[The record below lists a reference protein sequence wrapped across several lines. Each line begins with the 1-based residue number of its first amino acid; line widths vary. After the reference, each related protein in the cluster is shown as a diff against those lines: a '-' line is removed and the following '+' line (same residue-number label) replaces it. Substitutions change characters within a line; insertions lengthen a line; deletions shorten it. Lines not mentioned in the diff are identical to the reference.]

1 MRLAFSL
8 RAKGYLADLGM
19 IHLGLTLKQMA
30 QHLIG
35 SVQEH
40 ETHGAQYIEPF
51 SLLKDVSFES
61 LREDIR
67 RRLHVPLDSI
77 IDIYPMSP
85 MQLALIAS
93 SARSPG
99 SYTNK
104 ITFQLPQ
111 SVDLDRLDEAVQQ
124 TVAHQEM
131 LRTAFVT
138 DMDGVPVQVVLRN
151 GPLVQRNAPDTKEF
165 LDKHHLPQV
174 HLPPVFYL
182 ETTKACVYL
191 HIIMHHAAM
200 DASSIDMLAH
210 DLHHAWS
217 CLPLPKR
224 PAYRTFIKHLES
236 VSWTEDSKDAWRAFS
251 DRPPPAQAPILE
263 SLETTEE
270 SGRRIVKVQL
280 PSPTES
286 DWSSSEILTAALAV
300 LLRQTSGASSI
311 CFGLVLSGRL
321 DNLVEL
327 ENVAGP
333 TFTTIPIICDIEPTA
348 SKKALL
354 QTMRENSQKM
364 RTYQQ
369 FGLHNISRLNDCA
382 RKAASFTTL
391 MVIQPE
397 SDTRDLGIFGQKTC
411 EALRPTMQYPMEVHC
426 KLSGDGA
433 EIIMAYDGKVVG
445 ATEADWLQDHLK
457 HIIEDDFRGTEEIMK
472 PLQDSMA
479 IANDDLTQINVWN
492 STVIDEEILPLHKC
506 FSNTASN
513 YPEREAVVFE
523 DRRYTYGEL
532 DQLSSTLAHHLASQG
547 IGRHDRVP
555 LMFDKSAI
563 VVIAILAVLKAGATY
578 VPLDPSQPRAR
589 LQAMKDAMMTDIIVC
604 SPSMQDR
611 CEMWDRKVLVDH
623 AMLLLLLQ
631 TRSTHHELEGS
642 MDPGDT
648 AYIMFTSGSSG
659 TPKGVMI
666 SHGAASTSIRDQVS
680 VFNFGPG
687 TRIMHFCSYTF
698 DVSVMEI
705 FATLTSGATLFIPSE
720 QDRTSRLAQYMK
732 ENAIQTAILT
742 PTVVRSF
749 LTPERVPELQQL
761 ILVGEP
767 CNQNLISEWCR
778 CVQLINDYGP
788 TETTIDSATNTNVT
802 ETTKATNVGKPI
814 SGHLWIVQRSD
825 PSQLCPLGVAGELL
839 ISGPTL
845 ANGYL
850 NDPEKTSQ
858 AFIDG
863 ARLPWVQKMTAR
875 PSKLYKTGDLARY
888 SRNGEIHIL
897 GRIDSQIK
905 LKGLRIEIQEIEHA
919 LEGFE
924 PSLRA
929 GVVLAKSSS
938 GDDSL
943 FAAVSKESWRSNSE
957 STTLE
962 LTAELG
968 TWIDVLEEHVSK
980 HLPDY
985 MRPSIIVPLTQL
997 PTMTSGKLDRRK
1009 LRQISGS
1016 LVGKWSEIRQC
1027 QSQLETGR
1035 TIVLS
1040 QAEYDLREQWARTLR
1055 ADVDRIHPDSNFFAM
1070 GGDSLSAMKLSSA
1083 FNNDRRLTVKSI
1095 FQYPT
1100 LGGMAKS
1107 IDTVGMNKKTAS
1119 NAAISPRYQPRMVPS
1134 TDLFEY
1140 VASMCGVRAQ
1150 EIETVFPCS
1159 PLQESLFA
1167 ASLLSSGSYCARVA
1181 YDLAPEVDLGRFCAS
1196 WEAVF
1201 HANPILR
1208 TRIVRNNQETAQFLQ
1223 TTIRQQLTWRKVDS
1237 EEAADQG
1244 YDVALGGELTQWTL
1258 INGNG
1263 RTRRFTLFIHH
1274 ALYDDI
1280 TLQNIFSDF
1289 AQLYTKGFMEAGPR
1303 LFGMQEY
1310 IGFLESLDE
1319 DRMIESW
1326 KALLSGACAFPFPP
1340 SKRPGYKPLT
1350 DQATQILTAKSRGG
1364 NSWRSN
1370 QTPIL
1375 RAAWLLTIARHQH
1388 AVPNGETVSFGTIL
1402 SSRTSVTSGLERVLG
1417 PLIQS
1422 IPVVESVDRTNSL
1435 PEFIERIRMKY
1446 VQAIDSGHLGLQKI
1460 RSIGPEQASA
1470 CDFNNLF
1477 VIQSGETEDDYLS
1490 KNQIRG
1496 FTRLKQDL
1504 QHPYGLVLECVSTP
1518 IGITFSAS
1526 YDSAILDEL
1535 AVSMLLEHFG
1545 TAFECITAMHE
1556 NSTTKVSD
1564 ILSRLSSDAESSLMC
1579 SWNQQ
1584 PVATDGLLHERFLA
1598 AARKWPGREAVFAH
1612 DRSLTYEQLY
1622 QESSTLAY
1630 KLIDSGVQAGS
1641 MIPICFEK
1649 SSYML
1654 VAILAVLR
1662 AGGAYVPIS
1671 PDHPPERQSYIVD
1684 QCSANLI
1691 LASEEQTRSISIA
1704 LHTSKMVICVDERL
1718 FMRGLGADA
1727 SSLLNGHTVPINNSV
1742 AYVLFTSGS
1751 TGAPKGV
1758 VVSHSAITRSMVR
1771 HAEHFG
1777 HASRDGLRCLQYCN
1791 YTFDVSIMDIFP
1803 ALSFGGCVCIP
1814 SEADRLGDISSFIN
1828 RSRANL
1834 AMLTPTI
1841 ANILNPVEVPSLC
1854 TLIVGGEPMT
1864 ESVRDKWTNPVN
1876 VPERVLYNV
1885 YGPTE
1890 ASVNVATLRMTSTSN
1905 PSNVGLPVLGSQ
1917 LWIAEPDDSDR
1928 LAPLGCVGELIIT
1941 GPCLAD
1947 GYLHAAAQT
1956 AKAFIE
1962 APSWLPTRFISRAY
1976 RTGDLARFTGNGEVE
1991 IIGRI
1996 DAQVKLHGIRI
2007 ELGEIEQ
2014 VACRL
2019 DYVKNAVAIVS
2030 NKRGRDELFLFYE
2043 STHDQHPT
2051 IGRSIREQLRRSLP
2065 SAFIPTFYISS
2076 TIPMTGTGKIDR
2088 KALAQQTQCYRPEE
2102 LNNFAIDNSDF
2113 MKRPP
2118 ETMKQR
2124 ELRTLWSRALSIQEE
2139 DVGLHTNFFSVGGDS
2154 VGVIVLVSMMQRSG
2168 YSVTYKDVYVRP
2180 ILKDMALLL
2189 DTADQEYVTVE
2200 DPMPFQMLAAE
2211 PDSRRS
2217 LRSHLSNILDIS
2229 VDLICDAYPCS
2240 AMQTSL
2246 IAASMR
2252 TPKAYWCTINMEL
2265 APDTNPERLL
2275 VSWEAVIRHNPILR
2289 TVVVNTKDFANIQVV
2304 LNADPG
2310 NFFGDCCE
2318 DCALFKRPLFRYDLN
2333 TSNTGQK
2340 IFRLTMHHVIYD
2352 LWVQEALF
2360 RQLIQFYNGRD
2371 LERYPSFSRFIC
2383 FEQQVTQSSEFW
2395 TKSMQ
2400 GASVVKFPNYRPMKD
2415 PGEALMT
2422 STMHRVVHISSRG
2435 TSAHSIATI
2444 IHCAYAL
2451 VLSRYGYTSDV
2462 CYPCVQSGRNIPLQA
2477 ASDIVGPLMTTSF
2490 FRADCSHD
2498 RTVSEMLEEASQF
2511 LLDAASHQHAAHT
2524 VVPRMFNQSIA
2535 EMGSMLVV
2543 QPRTRLSQSS
2553 FDLFSSTATEMA
2565 QPGLLLVA
2573 ATIDDENS
2581 ITLKMQYAPEAMEH
2595 GHAELFMG
2603 HLQRAIEQLAEPQT
2617 GAKQSLGNISLITE
2631 HDMEIAMRGSGT
2643 SMSCTDTV
2651 LDAMCRIVKDNPN
2664 AIAINAH
2671 DGTLTYNELLHQAN
2685 TLAALLRCRLKR
2697 QSGSEFRIA
2706 ACSER
2711 NAMAV
2716 VIQAAIFMIPGAA
2729 FVALDPAN
2737 PIERNSQIV
2746 EDSNSNIV
2754 LFSPSAI
2761 NLAEQIARGR
2771 DVLQVSREMLD
2782 KLSADVVRDATAPRP
2797 HGDNVAYITYTSG
2810 STGRPKGCIMEH
2822 GPLAI
2827 TILKLTEWKGIDNTV
2842 NTLWGSTWS
2851 FDVHLSQI
2859 WEPLTTGGV
2868 ICVPSEEEM
2877 HKNMEATLTKYNVHH
2892 AFFTPTEA
2900 KMIDYNKTP
2909 SLRSIAM
2916 GGESINFS
2924 LLPLFKAG
2932 LRVFNEYGPS
2942 EAAGCVTG
2950 HEIVVG
2956 DRESNKIGRALFGN
2970 CWAVEPGCI
2979 SRLAPIGTIGELVA
2993 GGTLARGYLNRP
3005 EMTRKAFLD
3014 SPAWMRGVCSR
3025 LYRTGDLVCQDIDG
3039 SFRYLGRAD
3048 TQVKINGVRIEIA
3061 EIESTIAKVDPRVSA
3076 VVAALNNGTEERS
3089 KVLVA
3094 FLDGDGHQKSP
3105 AMINSVD
3112 FESFCADIRGTL
3124 ARFLPRTMI
3133 PRVWIPLSN
3142 VQRTSS
3148 GKVDRKALQGVFEAH
3163 KQRLS
3168 MGDRASSKEVFT
3180 DAEKTVRRLWV
3191 AVLKCDQSE
3200 ICKST
3205 NFFDLG
3211 DSIAAIGF
3219 VAAAARLGYHVSIA
3233 SLYKNPGLSE
3243 MAVLIQSGASLDSL
3257 MIHQDPPAFS
3267 LLSQDALA
3275 TARSS
3280 LRRIMPSHTTIEDIL
3295 PVTPVQEMALVAN
3308 QRWHRAY
3315 MAWFVVEMSGA
3326 LDHSKLRAACN
3337 QLVQLHPL
3345 LRTIFFQSETDF
3357 YQAPFESIAIDY
3369 REIPWNGDNSN
3380 VPDLI
3385 EESCVEE
3392 ARSCYSPTRFR
3403 VLQHTA
3409 RKSLLALGL
3418 SHAQYD
3424 GICLPMVFDNLISIY
3439 NGNSISQQPSFSRLI
3454 QYSNMQTTV
3463 SGAQAFWTKMLLG
3476 SSMTNL
3482 VKRSNTS
3489 RPLLDSLV
3497 TAHISVPSSSTTDR
3511 RVHTALCLA
3520 WAITLAAA
3528 TGVSDVVFGTLTSGR
3543 NAQIQDISSMMG
3555 PCITTIPVRIN
3566 LGTRHLVDDSKGITT
3581 LGQALD
3587 QIHRERIE
3595 TLPFEHLGLRK
3606 IVKNC
3611 TDWPSTTRF
3620 SSMVQYQNIELW
3632 DPSSN
3637 SSSPAEAPV
3646 DSTVQWK
3653 NKGSI
3658 AYKGAC
3664 DEVDLWVTGVPRGKD
3679 RTDLTM
3685 LFSEETIPREVA
3697 DKLISALIANLEV
3710 VLQNA
3715 QETVT
3720 MLLTESTRRLGGI
3733 RLPTGVHQESHRRSQ
3748 AEGAEGAAVTQAP
3761 TKDTS
3766 HSLREVWS
3774 QVLRHAPVTPYA
3786 PSDSFYM
3793 QGGDSISAAIVSGV
3807 AQARGMPLSIQDV
3820 TECETFGEQVQR
3832 IEQGLRRV
3840 VSANALEWDRTDRVA
3855 KSSPR

>member
-1 MRLAFSL
+1 
-8 RAKGYLADLGM
+8 M

-30 QHLIG
+30 RLLMG
-35 SVQEH
+35 GVTEP
-40 ETHGAQYIEPF
+40 EAHGALCIEPF
-51 SLLKDVSFES
+51 SLLKDVPVHL
-61 LREDIR
+61 LREDIK

-85 MQLALIAS
+85 MQVALIAS
-93 SARSPG
+93 SAKSPG
-99 SYTNK
+99 SYTNR

-111 SVDLDRLDEAVQQ
+111 SVDLDRLEEAVRQ
-124 TVAHQEM
+124 TVAHQEI
-131 LRTAFVT
+131 LRTAFVA
-138 DMDGVPVQVVLRN
+138 DADGIPVQVVLRD
-151 GPLVQRNAPDTKEF
+151 GPLIQRNPPDTKDF
-165 LDKHHLPQV
+165 LDKHQIPQL

-182 ETTKACVYL
+182 DKTKACVYL
-191 HIIMHHAAM
+191 HVIIHHAAM
-200 DASSIDMLAH
+200 DAASINMLAH

-217 CLPLPKR
+217 CLPLPER
-224 PAYRTFIKHLES
+224 PAYRTFIKQLES
-236 VSWTEDSKDAWRAFS
+236 VSWKEDSRDAWKAFL
-251 DRPPPAQAPILE
+251 DRPPPVQAPIPE
-263 SLETTEE
+263 ILETTEE
-270 SGRRIVKVQL
+270 PGQRIVSVRM
-280 PSPTES
+280 PSPTGS
-286 DWSSSEILTAALAV
+286 DWSSSEILTAAIAV

-321 DNLVEL
+321 DNLVGL

-333 TFTTIPIICDIEPTA
+333 TFTTIPIICDIEPIA

-354 QTMRENSQKM
+354 QTMREILQKM
-364 RTYQQ
+364 RTHQQ
-369 FGLHNISRLNDCA
+369 FGLHNVSGLNDCA

-391 MVIQPE
+391 LVIQSE
-397 SDTRDLGIFGQKTC
+397 SDTRDLGIFDQHTC
-411 EALRPTMQYPMEVHC
+411 DALRSTIQYPLEIQC
-426 KLSGDGA
+426 KVSGDAA

-457 HIIEDDFRGTEEIMK
+457 HIIENDFRGSEEMMK

-479 IANDDLTQINVWN
+479 MTDGDLTQINVWN
-492 STVIDEEILPLHKC
+492 STIIDEEIRPLHTC
-506 FSNTASN
+506 FSDTASN
-513 YPEREAVVFE
+513 DPERDAVVFE
-523 DRRYTYGEL
+523 DTRYTYGEL
-532 DQLSSTLAHHLASQG
+532 NQLSFTLAHHLVSQG
-547 IGRHDRVP
+547 IRPYDRVP

-563 VVIAILAVLKAGATY
+563 VIVVILAVLKAGATY
-578 VPLDPSQPRAR
+578 VPLDPLQPRAR
-589 LQAMKDAMMTDIIVC
+589 LQAMKDALATDIIVC

-611 CEMWDRKVLVDH
+611 CEMWDKRVLVDH
-623 AMLLLLLQ
+623 SLLLSLLQ
-631 TRSTHHELEGS
+631 APSNHYELEAS
-642 MDPGDT
+642 MNPENT

-680 VFNFGPG
+680 SFKFGPG

-749 LTPERVPELQQL
+749 LTPERVPQLQQL

-778 CVQLINDYGP
+778 YVQLINDYGP
-788 TETTIDSATNTNVT
+788 TETTIDSATNTNIT
-802 ETTKATNVGKPI
+802 ERTKATNVGKPI
-814 SGHLWIVQRSD
+814 SAHLWIVQRSD

-845 ANGYL
+845 AKGYL

-863 ARLPWVQKMTAR
+863 SGFSWVQKMAAR
-875 PSKLYKTGDLARY
+875 PSRLYKTGDLARY

-905 LKGLRIEIQEIEHA
+905 LKGLRIEVQEIEHA
-919 LEGFE
+919 LENFE

-929 GVVLAKSSS
+929 GVVLTKSTS
-938 GDDSL
+938 GEDSL
-943 FAAVSKESWRSNSE
+943 FAAVSKESWRSKSQ
-957 STTLE
+957 SSTLE
-962 LTAELG
+962 LTTELG
-968 TWIDVLEEHVSK
+968 AWIDVLKDHASK
-980 HLPDY
+980 LLPGH

-997 PTMTSGKLDRRK
+997 PTMTSGKLDRWK
-1009 LRQISGS
+1009 LRQIAAS
-1016 LVGKWSEIRQC
+1016 LVGKWSDIRQC
-1027 QSQLETGR
+1027 QPQSKTGR

-1055 ADVDRIHPDSNFFAM
+1055 ADVDGIHPDSNFFAM

-1083 FNNDRRLTVKSI
+1083 FSNDRRLTVKSI
-1095 FQYPT
+1095 FQHPT
-1100 LGGMAKS
+1100 LRDMAKAV
-1107 IDTVGMNKKTAS
+1107 DTVGMNGETAS
-1119 NAAISPRYQPRMVPS
+1119 NAAIRPKYQPRMAPS
-1134 TDLFEY
+1134 TELFDH
-1140 VASMCGVRAQ
+1140 VASVCGVRVQ

-1159 PLQESLFA
+1159 PLQEGLFA
-1167 ASLLSSGSYCARVA
+1167 ASLLSSGSYSARIA
-1181 YDLAPEVDLGRFCAS
+1181 YELSPEVDLGRFCAS

-1223 TTIRQQLTWRKVDS
+1223 TTICQQLPWKNVDT
-1237 EEAADQG
+1237 EEAADKR
-1244 YDVALGGELTQWTL
+1244 YDVALGAELTHWIL
-1258 INGNG
+1258 LNDNG
-1263 RTRRFTLFIHH
+1263 RTRRFALLIHH
-1274 ALYDDI
+1274 SLYDDV

-1289 AQLYTKGFMEAGPR
+1289 AHFYTKGFLEAGPR
-1303 LFGMQEY
+1303 LFGMQQY

-1319 DRMIESW
+1319 NRMIETWRAS
-1326 KALLSGACAFPFPP
+1326 LNGTCAVPFPP
-1340 SKRPGYKPLT
+1340 NKRPGYKPLT
-1350 DQATQILTAKSRGG
+1350 DRATQILTAKPLGG

-1388 AVPNGETVSFGTIL
+1388 AVPGGESVCFGTIL
-1402 SSRTSVTSGLERVLG
+1402 SSRTSALPGFEQVLG

-1422 IPVVESVDRTNSL
+1422 VPVVESVDRTDPL
-1435 PEFIERIRMKY
+1435 PDFIERIRMKY
-1446 VQAIDSGHLGLQKI
+1446 VQAMDAGHLGLKKI

-1477 VIQSGETEDDYLS
+1477 VIQSGETEDDYLP
-1490 KNQIRG
+1490 KDRVEG
-1496 FTRLKQDL
+1496 FTRLKQEL
-1504 QHPYGLVLECVSTP
+1504 QHPYGLVLECVSSP

-1545 TAFECITAMHE
+1545 TAFERITELHE
-1556 NSTTKVSD
+1556 NNTAKVSD
-1564 ILSRLSSDAESSLMC
+1564 VLSSLSSDAESSLVC

-1584 PVATDGLLHERFLA
+1584 PVAPDGLLHERFLA
-1598 AARKWPGREAVFAH
+1598 AARKWPGREAAFAH
-1612 DRSLTYEQLY
+1612 DRSLTYEQLD

-1671 PDHPPERQSYIVD
+1671 PDHPPERQLYIID
-1684 QCSANLI
+1684 QCRADLI
-1691 LASEEQTRSISIA
+1691 LASKEQTMVISSG
-1704 LHTSKMVICVDERL
+1704 LHTSKMVICVDER
-1718 FMRGLGADA
+1718 FFVCGPTEDA
-1727 SSLLNGHTVPINNSV
+1727 SPPPMGYTSPSADSV
-1742 AYVLFTSGS
+1742 AYILFTSGS
-1751 TGAPKGV
+1751 TGTPKGV
-1758 VVSHSAITRSMVR
+1758 VVSHGAVTLSMVK
-1771 HAEHFG
+1771 HAKRFG
-1777 HASRDGLRCLQYCN
+1777 HAERDGLRCLQYCN

-1814 SEADRLGDISSFIN
+1814 SEADRIGDISSFIR
-1828 RSRANL
+1828 RSRADL

-1841 ANILNPVEVPSLC
+1841 ANILDPIEVPSLC
-1854 TLIVGGEPMT
+1854 TMVVSGEPMT

-1876 VPERVLYNV
+1876 VPERVLHNV

-1905 PSNVGLPVLGSQ
+1905 PSNVGSAILGSQ
-1917 LWIAEPDDSDR
+1917 LWIVEPDDSDK

-1947 GYLHAAAQT
+1947 EYLHAAAQT

-1962 APSWLPTRFISRAY
+1962 APPWLPTRFISRAY
-1976 RTGDLARFTGNGEVE
+1976 RTGDLARFAPNGEVE

-2019 DYVKNAVAIVS
+2019 DYVKIAVAIVS

-2043 STHDQHPT
+2043 STHDQYPA
-2051 IGRSIREQLRRSLP
+2051 IRRSIREQLRRSLP
-2065 SAFIPTFYISS
+2065 SAFIPTLYIDS
-2076 TIPMTGTGKIDR
+2076 TIPMTSTGKIDR
-2088 KALAQQTQCYRPEE
+2088 KALAHQTQCYRPEE
-2102 LNNFAIDNSDF
+2102 LNSFAIDDSDF
-2113 MKRPP
+2113 MKQLP
-2118 ETMKQR
+2118 ETKKQK
-2124 ELRTLWSRALSIQEE
+2124 EMRTLWSRALGIQEE
-2139 DVGLHTNFFSVGGDS
+2139 NVWLQTNFFSVGGDS
-2154 VGVIVLVSMMQRSG
+2154 VGVIALVSMMQRSG

-2180 ILKDMALLL
+2180 VLEDMALLL
-2189 DTADQEYVTVE
+2189 DTADQKYVTVE
-2200 DPMPFQMLAAE
+2200 DPMPFEILAAE
-2211 PDSRRS
+2211 PHNRRS
-2217 LRSHLSNILDIS
+2217 LQSHLSSTLSIPA
-2229 VDLICDAYPCS
+2229 DLICDAYPCS

-2252 TPKAYWCTINMEL
+2252 NPKAYWCTVNMEL

-2275 VSWEAVIRHNPILR
+2275 SSWEAVIRHNPILR
-2289 TVVVNTKDFANIQVV
+2289 TVVVNTKDFANVQVI
-2304 LNADPG
+2304 LDADPR
-2310 NFFGDCCE
+2310 NVLGDCYE
-2318 DCALFKRPLFRYDLN
+2318 EGALFKRPLFEYNID
-2333 TSNTGQK
+2333 TSNTERMVFQ
-2340 IFRLTMHHVIYD
+2340 LTMHHVIYD

-2360 RQLIQFYNGRD
+2360 RQLSQFYNGKD
-2371 LERYPSFSRFIC
+2371 LERYPSFSRFIR

-2395 TKSMQ
+2395 RDSMQ
-2400 GASVVKFPNYRPMKD
+2400 GASVVKFPNFRIVQN

-2422 STMHRVVHISSRG
+2422 STVHRVLHVPSRS

-2451 VLSRYGYTSDV
+2451 VLSRYGYTSDI
-2462 CYPCVQSGRNIPLQA
+2462 CYPTVQSGRNIPLQA

-2543 QPRTRLSQSS
+2543 QPRTRSYQSS

-2573 ATIDDENS
+2573 ATIDDENC
-2581 ITLKMQYAPEAMEH
+2581 ITLKLQYAPEAMEQ
-2595 GHAELFMG
+2595 GHAQLFMG

-2617 GAKQSLGNISLITE
+2617 DAMQSLGNISLITE
-2631 HDMEIAMRGSGT
+2631 QDMDIAMQGSGT
-2643 SMSCTDTV
+2643 SMSCADTV
-2651 LDAMCRIVKDNPN
+2651 LDAMCRVANDNPN

-2671 DGTLTYNELLHQAN
+2671 DGILTYNELLHQAN
-2685 TLAALLRCRLKR
+2685 KLAAVLRSRLQIR
-2697 QSGSEFRIA
+2697 AGSEVRIV

-2716 VIQAAIFMIPGAA
+2716 VMQAAIFMVPDAA
-2729 FVALDPAN
+2729 FVALDPAS
-2737 PIERNSQIV
+2737 PVERNLQIV
-2746 EDSNSNIV
+2746 EDSDANIV

-2761 NLAEQIARGR
+2761 NLAEHIARGR
-2771 DVLQVSREMLD
+2771 DVLQVSRETLD
-2782 KLSADVVRDATAPRP
+2782 ELSAGIVCDATDSRP
-2797 HGDNVAYITYTSG
+2797 HGDSVAYITYTSG

-2868 ICVPSEEEM
+2868 ICVPSEGEI
-2877 HKNMEATLTKYNVHH
+2877 HKDMEATLTKYNVQH
-2892 AFFTPTEA
+2892 AFFTPTQA
-2900 KMIDYNKTP
+2900 KMIDFSKTP

-2956 DRESNKIGRALFGN
+2956 DQESNKIGRALFGN
-2970 CWAVEPGCI
+2970 CWAVEPGCF

-2993 GGTLARGYLNRP
+2993 GGTLARGYLDRP
-3005 EMTRKAFLD
+3005 EMTRNAFLD
-3014 SPAWMRGVCSR
+3014 SPAWMQGVCSR
-3025 LYRTGDLVCQDIDG
+3025 LYRTGDLVCQDLDG

-3061 EIESTIAKVDPRVSA
+3061 EIENTIAKVDPGVSA
-3076 VVAALNNGTEERS
+3076 VVAALNNGNEERS

-3094 FLDGDGHQKSP
+3094 FLGDDSHQKSP
-3105 AMINSVD
+3105 ALMDSAG
-3112 FESFCADIRGTL
+3112 FENRCANIRGRL
-3124 ARFLPRTMI
+3124 AQFLPRTMI
-3133 PRVWIPLSN
+3133 PRIWIPLSN
-3142 VQRTSS
+3142 AQRTSS
-3148 GKVDRKALQGVFEAH
+3148 GKVDRKVLQAVFEAH
-3163 KQRLS
+3163 KQKLS
-3168 MGDRASSKEVFT
+3168 MEDHTNSKEVFT
-3180 DAEKTVRRLWV
+3180 DAENTVRSLWESV
-3191 AVLKCDQSE
+3191 VKCDQSE
-3200 ICKST
+3200 LRKST

-3211 DSIAAIGF
+3211 DSIAAIGL
-3219 VAAAARLGYHVSIA
+3219 VAAAARLGYHVSVS
-3233 SLYKNPGLSE
+3233 SLYKSPGLSE
-3243 MAVLIQSGASLDSL
+3243 MAVLIQNNASPDSL
-3257 MIHQDPPAFS
+3257 LIHQDPPAFS
-3267 LLSQDALA
+3267 LLSHDALE
-3275 TARSS
+3275 TARNH
-3280 LRRIMPSHTTIEDIL
+3280 LRRITPSHTIIDDVFS
-3295 PVTPVQEMALVAN
+3295 VTPVQEMALVAN

-3315 MAWFVVEMSGA
+3315 MAWFVVEMRGA
-3326 LDHSKLRAACN
+3326 LDYSRLRAACN
-3337 QLVQLHPL
+3337 HLVQVHPL
-3345 LRTIFFQSETDF
+3345 LRTIFFQSEMDF
-3357 YQAPFESIAIDY
+3357 YQAPLENIPIDY
-3369 REIPWNGDNSN
+3369 QDIPWNDDKST

-3385 EESCVEE
+3385 EASCAED
-3392 ARSCYSPTRFR
+3392 ARSRYSPTRFR

-3409 RKSLLALGL
+3409 RNGLLALGL

-3439 NGNSISQQPSFSRLI
+3439 NGKSIAQQPSFSRLV
-3454 QYSNMQTTV
+3454 QYSNLQTTV
-3463 SGAQAFWTKMLLG
+3463 AGAQAFWTKRLLR

-3482 VKRSNTS
+3482 VKSSNTS

-3497 TAHISVPSSSTTDR
+3497 TAHISVPNSSTTDR

-3520 WAITLAAA
+3520 WAITLGAA

-3543 NAQIQDISSMMG
+3543 NAQIQDISSLIG
-3555 PCITTIPVRIN
+3555 PCITTIPVRVD
-3566 LGTRHLVDDSKGITT
+3566 LGTRHPVDDSKGTTT

-3587 QIHRERIE
+3587 EIHKEHIE

-3620 SSMVQYQNIELW
+3620 SSMVQYQNIDQW
-3632 DPSSN
+3632 DPASN
-3637 SSSPAEAPV
+3637 PSWPAEAPV
-3646 DSTVQWK
+3646 DDTVHWR
-3653 NKGSI
+3653 NRGSI

-3664 DEVDLWVTGVPRGKD
+3664 DEVDLWVTGVPSGDD
-3679 RTDLTM
+3679 RTNLTM

-3697 DKLISALIANLEV
+3697 ENLMSALTANLEV

-3715 QETVT
+3715 QETVP

-3733 RLPTGVHQESHRRSQ
+3733 RLPTGVHQESHGCSQ
-3748 AEGAEGAAVTQAP
+3748 AAVAAVLQASTQE
-3761 TKDTS
+3761 TS

-3774 QVLRHAPVTPYA
+3774 QVLGHAPATRYA
-3786 PSDSFYM
+3786 ASDSFYM

-3807 AQARGMPLSIQDV
+3807 AQARGMPLSIQDAA
-3820 TECETFGEQVQR
+3820 ECETFGEQVQR
-3832 IEQGLRRV
+3832 IEQGSCRV
-3840 VSANALEWDRTDRVA
+3840 ARANALEWDRTDRVA
-3855 KSSPR
+3855 RSSPT